1 MTPLSTNSAH
11 TRVRAAWTAIAAG
24 RPVVVVDDANRENE
38 GDLIL
43 AASLASAETVAFMIR
58 HTSGFLCVAL
68 PEATCDRLGLPAMH
82 YSNDDP
88 HGTAYCVATDLR
100 DNGTGISA
108 TARART
114 IAALGD
120 PDTTAADLVRP
131 GHVVPLRARAG
142 GVLTRR
148 GHTEA
153 GIDLTHLAG
162 VTPAAALAEIV
173 SVDFPDQ
180 MARRPELER
189 FAAEH
194 GLVVVTVADI
204 AEYRRSTEPQVVRGA
219 TTLLST
225 RYGQFD
231 AVGYCDAEG
240 GEHMALVSGSLEKIG
255 PDTPVYVHRECLT
268 ADMFGGAAC
277 DCGARLASALAR
289 FGSQGSGVVVYLHDN
304 GRACGLT
311 TNNAASEPI
320 AKLDEWILRDL
331 GVDPNRTPQYLPPR
345 LSRTA

>member
-1 MTPLSTNSAH
+1 MTLLSTGPAH
-11 TRVRAAWTAIAAG
+11 TRVRAALTAIAAG

-43 AASLASAETVAFMIR
+43 AASLATTETVAFMIR

-68 PEATCDRLGLPAMH
+68 PETICDRLGLPAMH
-82 YSNDDP
+82 HSNDDP

-114 IAALGD
+114 IAALGN
-120 PDTTAADLVRP
+120 PGTTAADLVRP

-153 GIDLTHLAG
+153 GVDLTRLAG
-162 VTPAAALAEIV
+162 VAPAAALAEIV

-204 AEYRRSTEPQVVRGA
+204 AEYRRSTEPQVERGA
-219 TTLLST
+219 TTLLPT
-225 RYGQFD
+225 QYGQFD
-231 AVGYCDAEG
+231 AVGYRDAEG
-240 GEHMALVSGSLEKIG
+240 GEHMALVAGSVAGIG
-255 PDTPVYVHRECLT
+255 PDTPIYAHRECLT
-268 ADMFGGAAC
+268 ADIFGGAAC
-277 DCGARLASALAR
+277 DCGAGLVSALAR
-289 FGSQGSGVVVYLHDN
+289 FGSQGSGVVVYLRDK

-311 TNNAASEPI
+311 TNHSASESMSKI
-320 AKLDEWILRDL
+320 EDWILRDL
-331 GVDPNRTPQYLPPR
+331 GADPKQTSQCLPPR

>member
-1 MTPLSTNSAH
+1 MTSRSTRPAS
-11 TRVRAAWTAIAAG
+11 TRVRAALTAIAAG
-24 RPVVVVDDANRENE
+24 RPVVVVDDMNRENE
-38 GDLIL
+38 GNLIL
-43 AASLASAETVAFMIR
+43 AASLATTETIAFLIR

-82 YSNDDP
+82 HSSDDP
-88 HGTAYCVATDLR
+88 RGAAYCVATDLR

-131 GHVVPLRARAG
+131 GHVIPLRGRAG

-153 GIDLTHLAG
+153 GVDLTRLAG

-173 SVDFPDQ
+173 SADFPAE

-204 AEYRRSTEPQVVRGA
+204 VEYRRSTEARVVRGA
-219 TTLLST
+219 IMSMPTQ
-225 RYGQFD
+225 YGQFD
-231 AVGYCDAEG
+231 AVGYRDVDG
-240 GEHMALVSGSLEKIG
+240 NEHIALVAGSLAGIG
-255 PDTPVYVHRECLT
+255 PDTPTYVHHECLA
-268 ADMFGGAAC
+268 ADIFGVAAC
-277 DCGARLASALAR
+277 DCGVRLASELAR
-289 FGSQGSGVVVYLHDN
+289 FGRRGSGVVVFLRNND
-304 GRACGLT
+304 RACGPT
-311 TNNAASEPI
+311 TNNAVKESLSKIEG
-320 AKLDEWILRDL
+320 WILEDL
-331 GVDPNRTPQYLPPR
+331 GVDPNQAPQCTAPP